1 VRSRVP
7 NLDTTMTAGEQSP
20 GNALRAKTIDD
31 AFQEVRA

>member
-7 NLDTTMTAGEQSP
+7 NLDTTTSAAEQSA
-20 GNALRAKTIDD
+20 GDALRAKTIDY